1 MTLKQSII
9 EQLASKAIRVGA
21 DALDIEYKG
30 GYEEVFAMCGSIG
43 HGIARLQSTS
53 PEAEALRAELQAMVR
68 RNRNLALDDREYKL
82 RCRVHESFGEDAY
95 RVEIIPVNV
104 KSPGSERISR

>member
-30 GYEEVFAMCGSIG
+30 GYEEVFAMCGSVG
-43 HGIARLQSTS
+43 HGIASLKSTS
-53 PEAEALRAELQAMVR
+53 PEAESLRTELQAMVR
-68 RNRNLALDDREYKL
+68 RNRNLAIADREYKL
-82 RCRVHESFGEDAY
+82 RCRVHQSFGEDAY

-104 KSPGSERISR
+104 KSLGSERISR